1 MDGASSSD
9 GWPNIV
15 QIKVMRQWQKVQTV
29 DGAWSRPYF
38 WRGVKRFIQKPFTKN
53 QPEEVQMA
61 KLNPG
66 DSAPAFEAPD
76 QNQSPVRLGDY
87 EGRKLFVFFYPK
99 ANTSG

>member
-1 MDGASSSD
+1 
-9 GWPNIV
+9 
-15 QIKVMRQWQKVQTV
+15 
-29 DGAWSRPYF
+29 
-38 WRGVKRFIQKPFTKN
+38 
-53 QPEEVQMA
+53 MA